1 MKSSTKDK
9 PWWSIEYE
17 INYSPNWN
25 LFCLFIFCVVI
36 IVFGFIQENRTK
48 AKKSRAK
55 T

>member
-25 LFCLFIFCVVI
+25 LSQSIKPKFSDDCYA
-36 IVFGFIQENRTK
+36 VF
-48 AKKSRAK
+48 
-55 T
+55 